1 MLGTLLIGGL
11 ALLVLSLISEGRQA
25 PAIVVQP
32 TEPPKAP
39 AAAAPAATA
48 DPAGSFDV
56 GGTIGTVGS
65 IVGTVAGVVTP
76 LVAAG
81 IASGAGS
88 AAAAGTGTAAVA
100 GAGAT
105 AASSIGS
112 GAATAVGS
120 GATAGATA
128 GATSGATA
136 GATGGTAAGASAGAS
151 IGSALAVAG
160 EAVLVLAIEAAVA
173 AIAAVI
179 ILYAGEVAR
188 VLEWRRRN
196 GVQGLMRWVRFVGDD
211 YSTEAMTQVVKN
223 IAGINPNTGLLEQG
237 FVSENAPT
245 FDLPPEEPTYVSAAT
260 AGTTRL
266 GFFGATATIAKPG
279 RPERMADARW
289 ISSLGAGVD
298 PALARDVYRATQL
311 LGLRRAETDNLIRWS
326 FYRQLRPLETEQ
338 SAQTRLADLG
348 LALSPAFF
356 LTAVQEFWAR
366 RQYTPWGDPAPVD
379 PTTGSEQAQRGLDWL
394 FQGKAPAIS
403 ARARLQGAASAWKWL
418 QANADLLSAPAAYQG
433 AFRAAGLVQV
443 FKSSDGTIAWGFPE
457 DPAYFMSGGVVV
469 PRPGVSA

>member
-32 TEPPKAP
+32 TTPPPAP
-39 AAAAPAATA
+39 AAAAPAATG
-48 DPAGSFDV
+48 DPQGSFDV

-76 LVAAG
+76 LIAAG
-81 IASGAGS
+81 VATGAGS
-88 AAAAGTGTAAVA
+88 AAAAGTGSAAVA

-105 AASSIGS
+105 AATSIGS
-112 GAATAVGS
+112 SAATAVGS

-128 GATSGATA
+128 GATGGATA
-136 GATGGTAAGASAGAS
+136 GATGGSAAGASAGAS

-179 ILYAGEVAR
+179 IYYAGEVRR
-188 VLEWRRRN
+188 VLDWRSRN
-196 GVQGLMRWVRFVGDD
+196 GVQGLVRWVRFVGDD
-211 YSTEAMTQVVKN
+211 YSTAAMTEVVKRV
-223 IAGINPNTGLLEQG
+223 AGINPNTGLLETG
-237 FVSENAPT
+237 FVSADPPT
-245 FDLPPEEPTYVSAAT
+245 FDLPPEEPVFVNAAT
-260 AGTTRL
+260 ATATRL
-266 GFFGATATIAKPG
+266 SFFGATATIAKPG
-279 RPERMADARW
+279 RPERMQSARW
-289 ISSLGAGVD
+289 ISSLGTGID

-311 LGLRRAETDNLIRWS
+311 LGLRLAETDNLIRWS

-338 SAQTRLADLG
+338 SAQARLAELG

-356 LTAVQEFWAR
+356 AGAVHDFWAL

-379 PTTGSEQAQRGLDWL
+379 PVTGSEQAQRGLNWL
-394 FQGKAPAIS
+394 FGPKAPAMS
-403 ARARLQGAASAWKWL
+403 ARARLQGAADAWKWL
-418 QANADLLSAPAAYQG
+418 QANADLLSAPVAYEG
-433 AFRAAGLVQV
+433 AFRAAGLSQV
-443 FKSSDGTIAWGFPE
+443 SKSNGVILWGFPE
-457 DPAYFMSGGVVV
+457 DPAYFMGNGVVL
-469 PRPGVSA
+469 PRPGVTA